1 MNTLFL
7 RNMTVVLL
15 LALAGWRMW
24 GPGVQADKLAVP
36 GVEQVRLTDAV
47 PQQVREGNSSEE
59 RFSLRRI
66 EDVRAGDLVYARDAE
81 TGKTSLRRVVQTF
94 KRMADHLQIVE
105 LRNPDGS
112 IARIE
117 TSDEHPFFVKST
129 RASDMLGRDLLID
142 SHRTEGAETLATA
155 TWHQVAAKNLRPGNQ
170 IESLTPGQYATVVNN
185 TYEFH
190 PEGIPVYN
198 FEVQQVHTYFV
209 LDQIAR
215 GPPLWVHNNCNDPNV
230 TGKPGLVSSY
240 QGVNQSPPSPAVVGS
255 PYSPR
260 EVDLRQSNTWRDM
273 GLPEGNNLPIPDE
286 GPGHNLKGDHA
297 AKLGTPHSTQERN
310 VNPNEEHSRRSKRRG
325 QR

>member
-117 TSDEHPFFVKST
+117 TTDEHPFFVKSA
-129 RASDMLGRDLLID
+129 RASDTLGRDRSID

-155 TWHQVAAKNLRPGNQ
+155 TWHQVAAKNLRPGDQ
-170 IESLTPGQYATVVNN
+170 IESLTGQYATVVSN
-185 TYEFH
+185 TYQPH

-198 FEVQQVHTYFV
+198 FEVQQDHTYFV
-209 LDQIAR
+209 LDHTAR
-215 GPPLWVHNNCNDPNV
+215 GPPIWVHNNCWEVEIIANKKVNVGDKVSFDQAVEVIEDGGDIMTDNYGEAKRLAEATGDGPPVWHDPKA
-230 TGKPGLVSSY
+230 TDDGYLREGHFH
-240 QGVNQSPPSPAVVGS
+240 
-255 PYSPR
+255 PR
-260 EVDLRQSNTWRDM
+260 
-273 GLPEGNNLPIPDE
+273 GPEGDPRPNHIIP
-286 GPGHNLKGDHA
+286 
-297 AKLGTPHSTQERN
+297 R
-310 VNPNEEHSRRSKRRG
+310 VRRR
-325 QR
+325 